1 MVLGEVGRLVVVG
14 VVIGVGLAMATTR
27 LLSSFLFELSGTDP
41 VTVGSSAAALT
52 LVAVAAGALPAWHA
66 SRLDPMETLREE

>member
-14 VVIGVGLAMATTR
+14 VVIGIGITYAASR
-27 LLSSFLFELSGTDP
+27 LLSSFLFGVTATDP
-41 VTVGSSAAALT
+41 YTVALSAAALA
-52 LVAVAAGALPAWHA
+52 LVAAAAGAIPAWHA